1 MTTLT
6 TEMQTAAEASVIQ
19 PVYICRLDIE
29 NDPVT
34 VWTGQGLYAPTGSGD
49 TALDGQI
56 FSSVAGIVELSNIV
70 SKDGMADPVTA
81 VMFGVDIDDPLLRQ
95 IIRDNRAWRGREAW
109 IWLGFVDLTDA
120 ARPVVIYPTRL
131 RYAYIS
137 NISINRDQESGIVSV
152 TIDED
157 IDRALGT
164 IHRYDSQADFF
175 STDTAA
181 DYMHLLANSP
191 KGIHGP
197 GYVSR
202 GNGIDNNHIDSEYGK

>member
-81 VMFGVDIDDPLLRQ
+81 VMFGVDIDDPLL
-95 IIRDNRAWRGREAW
+95 
-109 IWLGFVDLTDA
+109 
-120 ARPVVIYPTRL
+120 
-131 RYAYIS
+131 
-137 NISINRDQESGIVSV
+137 
-152 TIDED
+152 
-157 IDRALGT
+157 DR
-164 IHRYDSQADFF
+164 
-175 STDTAA
+175 
-181 DYMHLLANSP
+181 
-191 KGIHGP
+191 
-197 GYVSR
+197 
-202 GNGIDNNHIDSEYGK
+202 